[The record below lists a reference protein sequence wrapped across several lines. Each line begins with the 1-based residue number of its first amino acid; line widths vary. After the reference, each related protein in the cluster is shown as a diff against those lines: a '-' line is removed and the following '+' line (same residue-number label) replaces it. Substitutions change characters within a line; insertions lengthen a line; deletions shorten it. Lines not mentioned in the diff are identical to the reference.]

1 MAAQGSV
8 ADACVNIV
16 DILPTICDIL
26 QIPAPEGCQGKSIL
40 PLLQNREIPAG
51 EFDTVYCENGFSGL
65 YWDEEDNL
73 TPVEE
78 GAMGKAPIFFDCLN
92 TWSQSGQVRMVR
104 KGDYKLQ
111 LDMMGNGYL
120 YCLAEDPRERRNL
133 WDEKSYEGIKTELLG
148 LLAIEMMRRSDTLPY
163 PRNRYRV
170 KQHPKGY
177 WEQNYHCGEDPG
189 VRQAPR

>member
-1 MAAQGSV
+1 
-8 ADACVNIV
+8 
-16 DILPTICDIL
+16 
-26 QIPAPEGCQGKSIL
+26 
-40 PLLQNREIPAG
+40 
-51 EFDTVYCENGFSGL
+51 
-65 YWDEEDNL
+65 
-73 TPVEE
+73 
-78 GAMGKAPIFFDCLN
+78 MGKAPIFFDCLN

-133 WDEKSYEGIKTELLG
+133 WEEKSYEGIKTELLG
-148 LLAIEMMRRSDTLPY
+148 LLAREMMRRSDTLPY